1 MRKILKEVFYGALH
15 AAGLTGML
23 LRKNRRAVPVLLYHG
38 VTDRRWPGV
47 LDCEKKHIGAEDFER
62 QLVFLKK
69 NFQVVRLSSYVAA
82 LRGGERLPEGCAVI
96 TFDDGYA
103 DNHAVA
109 FPLLRKHGLPAT
121 LFLAADFVTQGT
133 ALWVDRLAWAFAR
146 TELGDWQD
154 PVEGTRFS
162 LATEAGK
169 TACYLWVKRRL
180 KLLPD
185 AEREELVERIGA
197 ALLGSRTEE
206 PPALFAPLS
215 RDQVR
220 ELAGSGLIEIGSH
233 GCRHAIL
240 TAMSLRDA
248 GLEISRSKKTLED
261 LCGQP
266 VTSFSYPN
274 GDFNP
279 EIARMTAEAGYTCA
293 VAGGLRLNES
303 GDADPFAIRR
313 LALAE
318 GDSEAVMAAT
328 LSGIRGRMIAWAGVG
343 T

>member
-1 MRKILKEVFYGALH
+1 MRKIFKDILYGSIH
-15 AAGLTGML
+15 AVGLTGRL
-23 LRKNRRAVPVLLYHG
+23 LRQNRRRVPVLLYHG

-47 LDCEKKHIGAEDFER
+47 LDCEKKHIYADDFER
-62 QLVFLKK
+62 QLVFL
-69 NFQVVRLSSYVAA
+69 NEHFQVVSLSSYAA
-82 LRGGERLPEGCAVI
+82 CLHGGEPLPVGCAVI

-121 LFLAADFVTQGT
+121 MFLSADFVTKGA
-133 ALWVDRLAWAFAR
+133 ALWVDRLVWAFAR
-146 TELGDWQD
+146 TELGEWED
-154 PVEGTRFS
+154 PMAKAKFS
-162 LATEAGK
+162 LATDADK
-169 TACYLWVKRRL
+169 TTGCLWAKRRL

-185 AEREELVERIGA
+185 TEREELVGRICS
-197 ALLGSRTEE
+197 ALLGSDAAE
-206 PPALFAPLS
+206 PPALFSPLS
-215 RDQVR
+215 KDQVR
-220 ELAGSGLIEIGSH
+220 ELTSSGLIEIGSH

-248 GLEISRSKKTLED
+248 SLEIARSKRILED
-261 LCGQP
+261 FCGQP

-279 EIARMTAEAGYTCA
+279 AIAKLVAEAGYTCA
-293 VAGGLRLNES
+293 VAGGLRLNEPE
-303 GDADPFAIRR
+303 DTDPLAIRR

-328 LSGIRGRMIAWAGVG
+328 LSGIRGRLIALAGG
-343 T
+343 LA

>member
-185 AEREELVERIGA
+185 AEREELVDRIGA
-197 ALLGSRTEE
+197 ALLGSHTAE

-220 ELAGSGLIEIGSH
+220 ELAPDVLICLIDNIEVVH
-233 GCRHAIL
+233 HRLHA
-240 TAMSLRDA
+240 DH
-248 GLEISRSKKTLED
+248 
-261 LCGQP
+261 
-266 VTSFSYPN
+266 TS
-274 GDFNP
+274 D
-279 EIARMTAEAGYTCA
+279 
-293 VAGGLRLNES
+293 
-303 GDADPFAIRR
+303 
-313 LALAE
+313 
-318 GDSEAVMAAT
+318 AT
-328 LSGIRGRMIAWAGVG
+328 LKDALLVVAQGGAASVSVRHSGKTTTIGAVNTAAEFRCDG
-343 T
+343 TTWFSINCTAAA